1 MKMRVL
7 ALDYDGT
14 IAHDGAL
21 DPDVRSAIQEVRR
34 RGIVVLIVTGRRVDD
49 LQRVLGDLR
58 VVNVVV
64 AENGAVVLFPSS
76 GRIVRLG
83 QPPPAEF
90 VMELD
95 RRHIDI
101 FVGECVI
108 EADASLAP
116 RILAVIRS
124 LQLPLMIA
132 FNRGRLMVLPQSI
145 NKATGLREA
154 LRILRLSAHNA
165 LAIGDAEN
173 DHELLASC
181 EVGAAV
187 AWGSQPLQA
196 IADVVVPGTGPQA
209 VAPFL
214 REVVAQNRLPTRKA
228 AKHSILL
235 GYEGDGRSLSLAI
248 WGRNLLIAGQSRTGK
263 SSLAGVLA
271 EQLLLQRYCICV
283 IDPEG
288 DHDALEEL
296 PGVIVWH
303 VHSHDVVVED
313 LIRVLRYP
321 DTSLVVDL
329 SALPIDERCTIGT
342 ALLRALAT
350 IRRRTG
356 LPHRVLVDE
365 AHYFLHEPASV
376 DLITPEMPGYTLVTY
391 RASELHADVRALS
404 DVVIVTS
411 AMDAHEADTLLA
423 ATCSPEQALDVQQMV
438 HTVSV
443 GMAVL
448 LPGCSEASDKPRM
461 FRIAPRLTS
470 HVRHRHKY
478 LDVPVAEERAFIF
491 TDHGVP
497 TGQRARTL
505 HEFVALLS
513 RVSPTGIADHMK
525 RGDFSRWIADVFGD
539 VSTAAS
545 IHELELH
552 SRSEQISCLAE
563 SLRARIQDHYGIE
576 DEMT

>member
-14 IAHDGAL
+14 IAHNGAL
-21 DPDVRSAIQEVRR
+21 DSDVRSAIQEARR

-58 VVNVVV
+58 IVNVVV
-64 AENGAVVLFPSS
+64 AENGAVILFPSS

-83 QPPPAEF
+83 QPPPAAF
-90 VMELD
+90 VMELE
-95 RRHIDI
+95 RRQIDVG
-101 FVGECVI
+101 VGECVI

-116 RILAVIRS
+116 PILAVIRS
-124 LQLPLMIA
+124 LQLPWMIA

-145 NKATGLREA
+145 NKATGLRAA
-154 LRILRLSAHNA
+154 LRMLRLSAHNA

-187 AWGSQPLQA
+187 AWGSLPLQES
-196 IADVVVPGTGPQA
+196 ADVVIPGEGPQA
-209 VAPFL
+209 VAPFV
-214 REVVAQNRLPTRKA
+214 REVVAQEQLPMGKA
-228 AKHSILL
+228 AKQGILL
-235 GYEGDGRSLSLAI
+235 GYEGDGRPLSLAMR
-248 WGRNLLIAGQSRTGK
+248 GHNLLIAGQSRTGK

-303 VHSHDVVVED
+303 VQSHDVVVED
-313 LIRVLRYP
+313 LVRVLRYP
-321 DTSLVVDL
+321 DMSLVLDL
-329 SALPIDERCTIGT
+329 SALALDERCTVGT
-342 ALLRALAT
+342 ALLHALAS

-356 LPHRVLVDE
+356 LPHRVVVDE

-376 DLITPEMPGYTLVTY
+376 ELMTPELPGYTLVTY

-411 AMDAHEADTLLA
+411 AMDAHEANALLA
-423 ATCSPEQALDVQQMV
+423 ATCSPEQALDVQQLV
-438 HTVSV
+438 HALSV

-448 LPGCSEASDKPRM
+448 LPGCIEARDGPRQ

-478 LDVPVAEERAFIF
+478 LDVPVADERAFIF
-491 TDHGVP
+491 TDRGVP

-505 HEFVALLS
+505 HEFVALLG
-513 RVSPTGIADHMK
+513 RVAPSVVGEHMK

-545 IHELELH
+545 IRELELH
-552 SRSEQISCLAE
+552 YRSGQISCPAQ
-563 SLRARIQDHYGIE
+563 SLQARIEDHYGIE
-576 DEMT
+576 EENI